1 MLACMQ
7 REERAAVREMPA
19 AFELHPELALRFRG
33 GEARSPRR
41 TPRPARRRYRSYW
54 RTYQMSDHLP
64 LWAEF
69 RIDFSDEYLTEITAP
84 RAVTSRRPRVSRCG

>member
-1 MLACMQ
+1 
-7 REERAAVREMPA
+7 MPA
-19 AFELHPELALRFRG
+19 AFELHPELAPRFRG

-54 RTYQMSDHLP
+54 RTYQVSDHLP

-69 RIDFSDEYLTEITAP
+69 RIDSSDEYLTEIAAP
-84 RAVTSRRPRVSRCG
+84 RAVISGRRRQPMRMSFLFTNSSAP